1 LSKDQKINYLPNANN
16 TFRKDVL
23 TDNIN
28 RFRRDF
34 PEVFEDIMPRS
45 WDLPKE
51 YEEFSLFCDQNSM
64 ATGSQPYFIVK
75 ENNEQRGD
83 GIYLT
88 NNPKSDI
95 KNTDDVVVSL
105 YIDKPLLM
113 DSCKFDFRVFV
124 LIASLDPLTI
134 YVHEEGLM
142 RLASERYQ
150 HPNAHNKK
158 NLYMHL
164 TNGSLNTK
172 NKNSIHKAISA
183 NSLKA
188 FENENMLVRSFE
200 HFKKYLEG
208 VGVDSE
214 KVFEEMD
221 QVVAK
226 VILASL
232 EDLKK
237 GFENEDGSG
246 KCFQVLGF
254 DLMLDEEYKPWF
266 IEVNHNPDFVD
277 DPKIASLIHRKTVQD
292 TIEIIANLNQKS
304 LQQNKS
310 TGEAIYDDEIYCR
323 PNMYRKVDVEK
334 IEKSLRARKDTQL
347 TCTTSQPHGQREL
360 RSSSCTSTCSGG
372 NSNSSSCSEEVNLN
386 AGQNNQS
393 HNDFFS
399 GNLPIWP
406 VTSLQSV
413 YGKISDTMASFY
425 RKG

>member
-1 LSKDQKINYLPNANN
+1 MSCKSKSYTSICLDDSTWDAPKNVFLKKLNFNITNSHDADIVWSDCQWDECQGGSSPDPLIFNKLSKDQKINYLPNANN

-51 YEEFSLFCDQNSM
+51 YEEFSLFCEQTSS
-64 ATGSQPYFIVK
+64 SQPYFIVK

-150 HPNAHNKK
+150 HPNPQNKK

-188 FENENMLVRSFE
+188 FENENMS
-200 HFKKYLEG
+200 
-208 VGVDSE
+208 
-214 KVFEEMD
+214 
-221 QVVAK
+221 QWT
-226 VILASL
+226 
-232 EDLKK
+232 
-237 GFENEDGSG
+237 
-246 KCFQVLGF
+246 Q
-254 DLMLDEEYKPWF
+254 
-266 IEVNHNPDFVD
+266 
-277 DPKIASLIHRKTVQD
+277 TV
-292 TIEIIANLNQKS
+292 
-304 LQQNKS
+304 
-310 TGEAIYDDEIYCR
+310 
-323 PNMYRKVDVEK
+323 
-334 IEKSLRARKDTQL
+334 
-347 TCTTSQPHGQREL
+347 
-360 RSSSCTSTCSGG
+360 
-372 NSNSSSCSEEVNLN
+372 
-386 AGQNNQS
+386 
-393 HNDFFS
+393 
-399 GNLPIWP
+399 
-406 VTSLQSV
+406 
-413 YGKISDTMASFY
+413 
-425 RKG
+425 